1 MDEQVTNKTHILIV
15 DNDGTWA
22 THPQLSQGMLLQI
35 LDNIRAT
42 VLAMPV
48 MRNAPTN
55 GKHAAPQPTPEPI
68 EA

>member
-1 MDEQVTNKTHILIV
+1 MDDQITNKTHILIV
-15 DNDGTWA
+15 DNDGTWS

-35 LDNIRAT
+35 LDNIRAS

-48 MRNAPTN
+48 MRNAPN
-55 GKHAAPQPTPEPI
+55 GKHPAPQPTPEPI